1 MRKKSILMTAV
12 MMAAASMITS
22 CNTDGERKMCCH
34 IEGTVADST
43 YTYML

>member
-22 CNTDGERKMCCH
+22 CNTDGRTWSVLWPK
-34 IEGTVADST
+34 TVIRG
-43 YTYML
+43 